1 MTYPFLDPIRSAI
14 PPETRQRWY
23 DISTAIV
30 GALAMWGLLG
40 TSEVPAWTSLVVGVV
55 TLMFAVLY
63 SESTVRVS
71 FYTVLLAVQGVA
83 GLYGILDN
91 QKWAAILSVASALL
105 GTAVAGSNTPTHRV
119 IDPEG
124 NVLR

>member
-1 MTYPFLDPIRSAI
+1 MNYPFLDPIRSAI
-14 PPETRQRWY
+14 PVEARQRWH

-40 TSEVPAWTSLVVGVV
+40 TSTVPAWTSLIVGVV
-55 TLMFAVLY
+55 TLFFAILY

-71 FYTVLLAVQGVA
+71 FYTVLVAVQGVA
-83 GLYGILDN
+83 GLYGILDD

-105 GTAVAGSNTPTHRV
+105 GTAVAGSNA
-119 IDPEG
+119 G
-124 NVLR
+124 ALRGIR